1 MANLKYTTTQS
12 LEELFGMESGYVL
25 EFSNNSFQRFVKG
38 NIGIDIYQDKGYQD
52 SCSKANK
59 LRQIFESESNYKV
72 SKLISAL
79 LNHYEDNN
87 YQITIKRKLM
97 KQKKLLR
104 I

>member
-72 SKLISAL
+72 SKLIKLAHFPRRSSHETRTRNARQ
-79 LNHYEDNN
+79 NHEDGF
-87 YQITIKRKLM
+87 RC
-97 KQKKLLR
+97 
-104 I
+104 